1 MAPTPQLVK
10 LRSQRGAPPYFAGRT
25 KELALLNERLG
36 DLLETGDATEGMAL
50 IVGVPGV
57 GKTQLAREF
66 AKRATQR
73 DGKPAVR
80 QLLIDTNELKSD
92 VDLFLAIGH
101 ALDEEGTFR
110 AAAEL
115 DAKTTGG
122 GGSLGPL
129 RGNVTRDVV
138 RHTAGLT
145 ALLRKTKN
153 ADAWA
158 GKSLV
163 VVVDELQTVD
173 AAGMVNLRVLHEGA
187 HGCPL
192 LLLGVGLQHTSAV
205 LANAGGAPGISR
217 LALTIQLRPLS
228 EADTFDAIRG
238 GMQALGHEI
247 PAPCARAL
255 AKASQG
261 FPQHIHGYLAAALEA
276 IRQHGCFDEGESLT
290 SALAAGRKAA
300 VDYYDDRLRLLRGIE
315 PMKALVRI
323 MARRRTRSLPI
334 EGAVRALEEAGFDG
348 QGAIDKAVAH
358 GVLAESSVGAV
369 SFGIPSFHGHM
380 SELSAGYLPPR
391 ITSR

>member
-73 DGKPAVR
+73 DGKPGVR

-110 AAAEL
+110 AAAEM
-115 DAKTTGG
+115 DARTTGG
-122 GGSLGPL
+122 GASVGPL

-173 AAGMVNLRVLHEGA
+173 AAGVVNLRVLHEGA

-192 LLLGVGLQHTSAV
+192 LLLGVGLQHTTAV
-205 LANAGGAPGISR
+205 LANPGAPGISR
-217 LALTIQLRPLS
+217 LALTIQLHPLS
-228 EADTFDAIRG
+228 EADAFDAIRG
-238 GMQALGHEI
+238 GMRALGHEI

-276 IRQHGCFDEGESLT
+276 IRQHACLDEGESLT
-290 SALAAGRKAA
+290 SALAAGRQAA

-323 MARRRTRSLPI
+323 MDRRHTRSLPI
-334 EGAVRALEEAGFDG
+334 EDAVRALQEAGFDG
-348 QGAIDKAVAH
+348 QEAIDKAIAH
-358 GVLAESSVGAV
+358 GVLAESPVGAV

-380 SELSAGYLPPR
+380 SELSAGYLPPK

>member
-10 LRSQRGAPPYFAGRT
+10 LRSQRGAPPHFAGRT

-66 AKRATQR
+66 AKRATQP
-73 DGKPAVR
+73 DGKPEVR

-122 GGSLGPL
+122 GGSIGPL

-173 AAGMVNLRVLHEGA
+173 AVGMVNLRVLHEGA

-205 LANAGGAPGISR
+205 LANPGAPGISR

-228 EADTFDAIRG
+228 EADTFDAIHG

-276 IRQHGCFDEGESLT
+276 IRQYGCFDEGESLT

-323 MARRRTRSLPI
+323 MDRRHTRSLPI
-334 EGAVRALEEAGFDG
+334 EDAVRALKEAGFDG
-348 QGAIDKAVAH
+348 QEAIDKAVAH
-358 GVLAESSVGAV
+358 GVLAESPVGAV

-391 ITSR
+391 ITAR